1 MYRILIAEDDDNI
14 RKGLVK
20 IIGKMNLPIESIYEA
35 TNGQEAV
42 NMVNEFNP
50 DIVVTD
56 IKMPLLDGL
65 KFIETAKSS
74 HPHVKFV
81 ILSGYDDFAYAQ
93 RAITY
98 NVMDYLLKP
107 VKKDVLYKTLSRIIE
122 KLQDEDAIFREN
134 AIKDKKI
141 RDFQSIV
148 LRQILEGRYNRNSIS
163 SVIAGMDIRFD
174 KKGFMVI
181 SVYGPESA
189 NADINMA
196 NICCSY
202 ITNYNHRICLLNINE
217 DELDVVI
224 NSLND
229 FITARNGRVYAG
241 LSNWSPD
248 IDSLPS
254 LAEQAEKALD
264 FRLLDKTR
272 NIFMYSGLDIPET
285 NMSPVGVYCD
295 RIMNAI
301 NSGNV
306 QEMLNSADIF
316 FDFVLK
322 GKSATP
328 EFIKN
333 SVNYLIMYYLLPSRK
348 DMLLSNTNDML
359 KNSFDCEAIY
369 QTSES
374 LTEFKTHIKRF
385 LLSIMQKSRKQDI
398 NTGSYKV
405 AAAIKYINSKY
416 NTDLSL
422 EEVAEHVNTNTSYF
436 SHIFKKETGM
446 CFSDF
451 LQMVR
456 IENSKKLLIHSHYKI
471 FEIAEMVGFSDEKY
485 YYKVFKKLTGYTPN
499 QYRNLSA
506 G

>member
-1 MYRILIAEDDDNI
+1 MYKVLVAEDDDNI

-20 IIGKMNLPIESIYEA
+20 IISKMDLPVDSIYEA
-35 TNGQEAV
+35 MDGQEAV
-42 NMVNEFNP
+42 DIVNEFNP
-50 DIVVTD
+50 DIVITD

-65 KFIETAKSS
+65 QFIEIIKSS
-74 HPHVKFV
+74 HPHIKFV
-81 ILSGYDDFAYAQ
+81 ILSGYDDFSYAQ

-107 VKKDVLYKTLSRIIE
+107 IKKDVLYKTLSRIIE
-122 KLQDEDAIFREN
+122 KLQEEDAISREN

-141 RDFQSIV
+141 KAYQSIV
-148 LRQILEGRYNRNSIS
+148 LKEVLEGRYHRDSIS
-163 SVIAGMDIRFD
+163 SVIAGSDISFG

-181 SVYGPESA
+181 ALYGPESTDA
-189 NADINMA
+189 GIDMA
-196 NICCSY
+196 NVCCSY
-202 ITNYNHRICLLNINE
+202 ATKYNHRIYLLNVNE
-217 DELDVVI
+217 DELEAAV

-229 FITARNGRVYAG
+229 FIATRNGRIYAG
-241 LSNWSPD
+241 LSSWSPD
-248 IDSLPS
+248 ADSLPS

-264 FRLLDKTR
+264 FRLLDNAR
-272 NIFMYSGLDIPET
+272 NVFIYSKPGVPET
-285 NMSPVGVYCD
+285 YMSSIEVYCD
-295 RIMNAI
+295 KIMNAV

-306 QEMLNSADIF
+306 QELLNSADVF

-322 GKSATP
+322 GKFATP
-328 EFIKN
+328 ELLKN
-333 SVNYLIMYYLLPSRK
+333 SLNYLIMYYLLPSMK
-348 DMLLSNTNDML
+348 DMP
-359 KNSFDCEAIY
+359 KNNFDCEAIY
-369 QTSES
+369 QASES
-374 LTEFKTHIKRF
+374 LTEFKTQIKRF
-385 LLSIMQKSRKQDI
+385 LLSLMQKSDEQDI
-398 NTGSYKV
+398 STGSYKV
-405 AAAIKYINSKY
+405 AAAIRYIKSKY

-422 EEVAEHVNTNTSYF
+422 EEVAEHVNANTSYF

-485 YYKVFKKLTGYTPN
+485 FHKVFKKLTGYTPN